1 MPKQSAMT
9 NAVIITNEMR
19 KKAIEL
25 MPAAQSSAEAEEIR
39 YSFFKASRAWLKVQ
53 GCESFSEAKIT
64 AKKAQKRLKSIFMI
78 AQGVVAKDGHIITID
93 CWEEILAHFNQEPTS
108 LRLHQ

>member
-39 YSFFKASRAWLKVQ
+39 YSFFKASQAWLRVQ
-53 GCESFSEAKIT
+53 GCKSFSEAKMT
-64 AKKAQKRLKSIFMI
+64 AKKAQERLKSLFMI
-78 AQGVVAKDGHIITID
+78 AQGVVAEDGHIITVD
-93 CWEEILAHFNQEPTS
+93 CWEEILEHFNQDFTCKSP
-108 LRLHQ
+108 HH